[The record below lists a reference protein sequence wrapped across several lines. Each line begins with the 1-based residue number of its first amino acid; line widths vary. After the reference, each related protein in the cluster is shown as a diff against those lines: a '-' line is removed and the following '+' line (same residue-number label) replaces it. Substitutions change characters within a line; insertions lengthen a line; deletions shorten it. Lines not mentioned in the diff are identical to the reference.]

1 MVIFFSCVSDV
12 DMNSFRH
19 SVAFIFYSMRS
30 VLLYRRVLSVAV
42 LPITFSGCMM
52 IGPDYDK
59 PTLAAPDVWHDAAMA
74 GGSAKRDPL
83 HQWWESYGDSTLNSL
98 VATAEESNRNLATAR
113 ERLVQA
119 RASRQISQSLLFP
132 FVDGTGSATR
142 SRGSENSGL
151 PSRGTTTENW
161 LTGFDVGWE
170 LDVWGSGRRLV
181 EASKANVA
189 SADELLRDVL
199 VSVRSEVAVTYLEI
213 RTINE
218 QITITQRNLGT
229 QQESLGLANKRFDAG
244 LVPELD
250 VEQAKANNANTAAL
264 LPRLRQQRAAAI
276 SRLAVL
282 LGKFPDE
289 TAKLVGSRSG
299 IPLPSKTL
307 SAGLPADLLRI
318 RPDVRAAERQVAAAN
333 AQIGVAKGDLFP
345 RFTLGGTFALQAT
358 DSADLLN
365 SASRSYGFG
374 PAFRWNLFN
383 AGRVRSQIRIE
394 ESRTREAYSNYEN
407 TVLSAV
413 AEVESVMAEISEERK
428 RLDLLE
434 VAVTSARKSRELV
447 TKNYSDG
454 LLPFQNVLDAERV
467 VLQSEGDRAESR
479 GRLSAAYARL
489 YKALGGSAPKPSTS
503 IKS

>member
-1 MVIFFSCVSDV
+1 
-12 DMNSFRH
+12 
-19 SVAFIFYSMRS
+19 
-30 VLLYRRVLSVAV
+30 
-42 LPITFSGCMM
+42 M
-52 IGPDYDK
+52 IGPDYVE
-59 PTLAAPDVWHDAAMA
+59 PTLAAPDAWHDAAMS
-74 GGSAKRDPL
+74 GQSSKRDAL
-83 HQWWESYGDSTLNSL
+83 RQWWESYGDTTLNSL
-98 VATAEESNRNLATAR
+98 IATAEESNRNLAVAR

-132 FVDGTGSATR
+132 FVDGSGSATR
-142 SRGSENSGL
+142 ARSSENVGL
-151 PSRGTTTENW
+151 PSGGTTMENW
-161 LTGFDVGWE
+161 LAGFDVGWE
-170 LDVWGSGRRLV
+170 VDVWGSGSRLV

-199 VSVRSEVAVTYLEI
+199 VSVRAEVAVTYLEI
-213 RTINE
+213 RTIDE
-218 QITITQRNLGT
+218 QIAITQRNLKT
-229 QQESLGLANKRFDAG
+229 QQESLGIANKRFDAG
-244 LVPELD
+244 LVTEID

-264 LPRLRQQRAAAI
+264 LPRFRQQRAAAI

-289 TAKLVGSRSG
+289 TVNLVGYRSG
-299 IPLPSKTL
+299 IPMPSKTL

-345 RFTLGGTFALQAT
+345 RFTLGGTFALQAL
-358 DSADLLN
+358 DSGDLLN

-413 AEVESVMAEISEERK
+413 AEVESTMADISEERK
-428 RLDLLE
+428 RLALLND
-434 VAVTSARKSRELV
+434 AVTSARKSRELI

-454 LLPFQNVLDAERV
+454 LLPFQNVLDSERV

-479 GRLSAAYARL
+479 GRLAAAYSRL
-489 YKALGGSAPKPSTS
+489 YKALGGSAPRPSKS
-503 IKS
+503 IKL